1 MPKLLLP
8 LFVTPIFVI
17 CSVAAE
23 KQMAGELIALDHIN
37 REGVLRIDRYDDQRR
52 TQWDRPHPFILQAD
66 ARVMYHGAP
75 AELRDIPIGTHLHGV
90 FHEGPEVRQYAAH
103 YVPVL
108 AGSDRRG
115 PYLAFSRVS
124 MLEDDFSRDVRLK
137 RLWRVDTCDITAG
150 KLTVTGLD
158 ADGGPHASAT
168 ILDIGPEAR
177 IWKHKALASLSD
189 IQPGM
194 KVLANLTICTL
205 FGPGRVVELWLDD
218 ESRAAATAHQLEVH
232 RRYQRTRGVPGRIEK
247 VDNELGSVTVTVFPS
262 VAPKLLEDFTAIGI
276 TRIAPAEESLRTW
289 WPINDRQ
296 SGPSIAHR
304 AADGTLSVTVTVSK
318 GRMVEGFRPG
328 RVVRLWPGDGQVLN
342 SWPLMDAP
350 REESLLER

>member
-1 MPKLLLP
+1 MARLILP
-8 LFVTPIFVI
+8 LFVSHFCAI
-17 CSVAAE
+17 VALAAD

-124 MLEDDFSRDVRLK
+124 LLEDDYSRDMRLN
-137 RLWRVDTCDITAG
+137 RLWRVDTCDVEAG

-158 ADGGPHASAT
+158 ATGKADASAT
-168 ILDIGPEAR
+168 IFTIGPEAR
-177 IWKHKALASLSD
+177 IWRNKALASLSD

-218 ESRAAATAHQLEVH
+218 ESRAAATAHQLEIH
-232 RRYQRTRGVPGRIEK
+232 RRYQRTRGVPGRIDK

-262 VAPKLLEDFTAIGI
+262 VDPKLLEDFTAIGI

-296 SGPSIAHR
+296 SGPSIARR
-304 AADGTLSVTVTVSK
+304 AADGALSVTVTVGK
-318 GRMVEGFRPG
+318 RQMVEGFRPG
-328 RVVRLWPGDGQVLN
+328 RVVRLWPGDGKVLN
-342 SWPLMDAP
+342 SWPLIDAP
-350 REESLLER
+350 REESLMER